1 MRKACVG
8 SGPQAPDDVSTA
20 IWSALRSCN
29 VLSQASDKRIAGL
42 ARTSTVRAFGKGE
55 RILSE
60 SGAASEICIV
70 MSGHVRAVHFGA
82 DGRSVTVL
90 VAWPCEP
97 IGLIAAL
104 AGDDNQTAF
113 EAAEN
118 NTSIVMFSLDAFKR
132 VIRDEPDVMMSVVG
146 ELSRQMTSMVT
157 MVKTLSADVPARVA
171 IYIGLMLEEQDPA
184 GRGPFTIDLG
194 MTRVELAARLGTVPE
209 TLSRAFHVLQ
219 NEGVVQS
226 HGQKIVVLDRDA
238 LIARS
243 NGVL

>member
-1 MRKACVG
+1 M
-8 SGPQAPDDVSTA
+8 
-20 IWSALRSCN
+20 
-29 VLSQASDKRIAGL
+29 
-42 ARTSTVRAFGKGE
+42 
-55 RILSE
+55 
-60 SGAASEICIV
+60 
-70 MSGHVRAVHFGA
+70 
-82 DGRSVTVL
+82 
-90 VAWPCEP
+90 AWPCEP

-118 NTSIVMFSLDAFKR
+118 NTSIVMFSLGEFKR

-171 IYIGLMLEEQDPA
+171 IYIGLMLEEQNPA
-184 GRGPFTIDLG
+184 GRGQFTIDLG

-219 NEGVVQS
+219 SEGVVES